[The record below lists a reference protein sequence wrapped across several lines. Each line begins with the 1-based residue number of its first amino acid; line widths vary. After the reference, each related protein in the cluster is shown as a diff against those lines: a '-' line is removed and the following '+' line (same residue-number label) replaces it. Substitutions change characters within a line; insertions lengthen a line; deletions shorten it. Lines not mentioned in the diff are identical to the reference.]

1 VAGETVVDV
10 VVVNAT
16 FTSTREVVAS
26 HGTIK
31 TRGTAHMAE
40 VEIMEDGDT
49 TNLRTIPTIP
59 QPELRAI
66 RMEGTRRHKTIIRTT
81 NRAGPEDRLSRRTN
95 LGLRINSH
103 PMEVAEEGTIQDMM
117 ARTAAERMGTLEGE
131 AVLLPIEEVRRTVV
145 QGMTIKEVREGDMDM
160 VVTVVADTT
169 NPRRTAVAAVVVT
182 AEAAVIIRVEVINP
196 ADHTAPVS
204 SLTAGIEEVTTREA
218 EAVGEGTDHTDV
230 RTRILRGV
238 ALRFASSMLS
248 SCFELTL
255 VPFGSIP
262 TVILSIYY
270 VPKHHM

>member
-1 VAGETVVDV
+1 MVAETAVDV

-16 FTSTREVVAS
+16 FISTREVVAS

-31 TRGTAHMAE
+31 THGTVHTAE

-49 TNLRTIPTIP
+49 ANLQTIPTIP
-59 QPELRAI
+59 QPKLRAI
-66 RMEGTRRHKTIIRTT
+66 RTEGTRRHKTIIRTT
-81 NRAGPEDRLSRRTN
+81 NRAGTEGRLSRRMSH
-95 LGLRINSH
+95 GLRINNH
-103 PMEVAEEGTIQDMM
+103 LMEVVEEGTIQDMM
-117 ARTAAERMGTLEGE
+117 ARTAERMGTLEGGV
-131 AVLLPIEEVRRTVV
+131 ALLPIEEVRRTVG

-169 NPRRTAVAAVVVT
+169 SPHRTAAAAEVVT
-182 AEAAVIIRVEVINP
+182 AEVAATTLAEDINL

-204 SLTAGIEEVTTREA
+204 SLTAETEEVTTREA
-218 EAVGEGTDHTDV
+218 EAVGEGTDHIDV
-230 RTRILRGV
+230 QTRTRRGV
-238 ALRFASSMLS
+238 AFRFASPMLS

-255 VPFGSIP
+255 IPFGGIP

>member
-1 VAGETVVDV
+1 MAAEIVVDV
-10 VVVNAT
+10 VVANAT

-49 TNLRTIPTIP
+49 TNLRTIPTIL
-59 QPELRAI
+59 QPKLRAI
-66 RMEGTRRHKTIIRTT
+66 RTEGTRHHKTIIRTI
-81 NRAGPEDRLSRRTN
+81 NRVGTEDRLSRRTN
-95 LGLRINSH
+95 HGLRINSH

-131 AVLLPIEEVRRTVV
+131 VVLLPIEEVRRMVV
-145 QGMTIKEVREGDMDM
+145 RGMTIKGVREGDTDM

-169 NPRRTAVAAVVVT
+169 SPRRTALAAEVVT
-182 AEAAVIIRVEVINP
+182 AEAAVIIPVEAINP

-204 SLTAGIEEVTTREA
+204 SPTAGIEEVTTSEV
-218 EAVGEGTDHTDV
+218 EAVGEGTDHIDV
-230 RTRILRGV
+230 QTRILRGV
-238 ALRFASSMLS
+238 AFRFTSSMLS

-255 VPFGSIP
+255 VPFGGIP